1 MSIPLDYETLRLI
14 WWLLLSVLI
23 AGFAVMDGFDLGVAG
38 QLLLVARTDEQRR
51 VAVNSIGPVWDGN
64 QVWFILGGGAV
75 FAAFPLLY
83 SAAFSGLYA
92 AMFLVLL
99 TFIVRPVCID
109 FRSKVADARWR
120 ATWDITLSVAGLVA
134 ALLFGV
140 AVGNLFLGL
149 PFQFSAELR
158 LEYAGGLFGLLRPF
172 ALLCGLASMAM
183 LLMHGAS
190 WLLLKTSGEVA
201 ERARWVLLVSATVL
215 IALFALGGVWLAHL
229 DGYTITSAFDPTA
242 PSNPL
247 AKQVTREPGAWLSV
261 YTRHSWSLIAPIA
274 GFLGPLLACFGA
286 WWRRGGL
293 SFVCSA
299 LGVIGVIFTA
309 ALSLFPFLLPSDL
322 DPSASLTIWDASSSQ
337 RTLFIMLVAVL
348 VFLPIVLL
356 YTGWVFRVLRGKV
369 TEAYVREHNQSLY

>member
-1 MSIPLDYETLRLI
+1 MSIPLDYATLRLI
-14 WWLLLSVLI
+14 WWLLLTVLI
-23 AGFAVMDGFDLGVAG
+23 TGFAVMDGFDLGVAG
-38 QLLLVARTDEQRR
+38 QLLFVARNDDQRR

-75 FAAFPLLY
+75 FAAFPVLY

-109 FRSKVADARWR
+109 FRSKVADTRWR
-120 ATWDITLSVAGLVA
+120 ATWDIVLSVAGLVA

-149 PFQFSAELR
+149 PFHFTDELR
-158 LEYAGGLFGLLRPF
+158 LVYEGGLFGLLRPF
-172 ALLCGLASMAM
+172 ALLCGLASVAM
-183 LLMHGAS
+183 LLMHGAA
-190 WLLLKTSGEVA
+190 WLMLKTEGAVA
-201 ERARWVLLVSATVL
+201 ERARWVLLTAAGVL
-215 IALFALGGVWLAHL
+215 IVLFAVGGVWLAHMNGYAISSVL
-229 DGYTITSAFDPTA
+229 DPSA

-247 AKQVTREPGAWLSV
+247 NKQVTLAPGIWLSV
-261 YTRHSWSLIAPIA
+261 YSHAPWALAAPIV
-274 GFLGPLLACFGA
+274 GFIGPMLASLFA
-286 WWRRGGL
+286 WRRRGGL
-293 SFVCSA
+293 AFICSA

-322 DPSASLTIWDASSSQ
+322 DPSASLTLWDASSSQ
-337 RTLFIMLVAVL
+337 RTLFIMLVSV
-348 VFLPIVLL
+348 VIFLPIVLL

-369 TEAYVREHNQSLY
+369 TEAYVREHKQSLY